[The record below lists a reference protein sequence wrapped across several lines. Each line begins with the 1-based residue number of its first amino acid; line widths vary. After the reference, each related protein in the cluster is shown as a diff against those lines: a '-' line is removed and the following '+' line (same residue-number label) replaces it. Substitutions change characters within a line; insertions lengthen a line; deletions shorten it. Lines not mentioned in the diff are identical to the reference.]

1 MKRKSFLATALL
13 ISGSL
18 FFAACN
24 SEEKRKKKPQRSGP
38 ATNQPEVHGT
48 KLIREM

>member
-24 SEEKRKKKPQRSGP
+24 NEEKRKKKPQPRSQQLINP
-38 ATNQPEVHGT
+38 KFTALKLNQ
-48 KLIREM
+48 EM